1 MTKKLLKIGC
11 RRKQIT
17 ANFAAESEEK
27 SKKEE
32 GEKTYEIG
40 VAGLIELEQ
49 HTYKVKVTF
58 NM

>member
-1 MTKKLLKIGC
+1 MTKKFLKIGC

-17 ANFAAESEEK
+17 ANFAAESEKK
-27 SKKEE
+27 SKKEK
-32 GEKTYEIG
+32 KTYEIG